1 MKTVDWRIV
10 GVFAFVGVGMAGAAY
25 LVKGPELFETVGG
38 LRNFA
43 LLEGLLLVFVTFFIA
58 RR

>member
-10 GVFAFVGVGMAGAAY
+10 GIFAFTGVVMIGAAY
-25 LVKGPELFETVGG
+25 LTKGPAVFEAVGG
-38 LRNFA
+38 LRNAA
-43 LLEGLLLVFVTFFIA
+43 LLEGLLLVFVAFFIA